1 MRVRTLLTRR
11 ANAGAAVGPSPH
23 GPCQRKTPPQASR
36 RTAAPCLMHGLAH
49 VTQPSP
55 GSLHDAA
62 FESHGLA
69 DAIQQKQACCQLFAP
84 FSPVFTA
91 PGAGFACPGGRNRRE
106 EWRTDLPRRPT
117 NQRRPGRVVHR
128 RSQFGAGKNS
138 YPGVKYMSA
147 PIFTLLSTAAGAVCH
162 GCSLDTAR
170 GEP

>member
-36 RTAAPCLMHGLAH
+36 RTAAPFLMHGLAH
-49 VTQPSP
+49 VTRPSP
-55 GSLHDAA
+55 GSLHNAA
-62 FESHGLA
+62 FESRAL
-69 DAIQQKQACCQLFAP
+69 AIQQKQASGRPFAP
-84 FSPVFTA
+84 FSPVFNA
-91 PGAGFACPGGRNRRE
+91 AGAGFACPGGRNRRE
-106 EWRTDLPRRPT
+106 EWRTGLPRRPT
-117 NQRRPGRVVHR
+117 NQRRPGKVVHR

-147 PIFTLLSTAAGAVCH
+147 PTFTLLSTAAGAVCH